1 MPNEKFREHRYL
13 NESGSKTGN
22 WYMNRLDY
30 FQFNEY
36 PEYKKHK
43 FFALFL
49 CIGSFYCGLK
59 ILSISFIGT
68 LVFYYLAYIF
78 LLSFN
83 LLRTKTCRYNG
94 YFLYPQKWIKFFR
107 AREIET
113 DLNDFDSVA
122 TMSKKQ

>member
-1 MPNEKFREHRYL
+1 MPNKKFRESRYL

-43 FFALFL
+43 FIAFL
-49 CIGSFYCGLK
+49 AGVFLIYLGLK
-59 ILSISFIGT
+59 ILKTTFLGSLPF
-68 LVFYYLAYIF
+68 FYLGYIA

-83 LLRTKTCRYNG
+83 LLRTKVCRYNG
-94 YFLYPQKWIKFFR
+94 YFIYPKKIINFFR
-107 AREIET
+107 EREIEV

-122 TMSKKQ
+122 TMSKK